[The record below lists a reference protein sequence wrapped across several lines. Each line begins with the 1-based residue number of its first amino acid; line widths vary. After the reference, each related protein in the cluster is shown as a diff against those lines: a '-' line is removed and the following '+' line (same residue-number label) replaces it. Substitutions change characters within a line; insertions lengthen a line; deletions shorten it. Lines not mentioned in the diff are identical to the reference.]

1 MDKPVDKVYPKE
13 NPRFQHQVDR
23 LVARAVLWAIPVW
36 IRPNYVTVLRFV
48 LTPVVILMLYYHFRW
63 LGLALF
69 MAAVVTD
76 FVDGTMARTRD
87 QITKVGII
95 IDPVADKL
103 LVASVLGYVGFKYLV
118 VKIILAVIVAEMILV
133 AIGAT
138 VALRTRGQPA
148 AANVFGKSKMVIQSI
163 ALILFL
169 IAGILSLNGL
179 LNFSVYLLWAAM
191 AFAVLSGIK
200 QIRDVYFKRST
211 S

>member
-1 MDKPVDKVYPKE
+1 M
-13 NPRFQHQVDR
+13 
-23 LVARAVLWAIPVW
+23 
-36 IRPNYVTVLRFV
+36 
-48 LTPVVILMLYYHFRW
+48 VILTLYYHFRW

-69 MAAVVTD
+69 MAAVVAKL
-76 FVDGTMARTRD
+76 VDGTMARTRD

-138 VALRTRGQPA
+138 VACGHRGQPA

-163 ALILFL
+163 ALIPFFL
-169 IAGILSLNGL
+169 IARGSCRSMVFCTFRSTCFGPP
-179 LNFSVYLLWAAM
+179 M

-200 QIRDVYFKRST
+200 QIRDVYFKRSA